1 VKKII
6 GIDLGT
12 TNSCAAVVDV
22 TKPVV
27 IPNRE
32 GARTTPSV
40 VAFTNSGERLV
51 GQIARRQALTNP
63 RSTVYAVKRLMG
75 RRFDSDE
82 ARKACSLVPYVIAEA
97 PNGDAYVEVQDRQ
110 YSPEEISALVLR
122 EIKEFS
128 EEFLGE
134 EVTEAIITVPAYFDD
149 SQRQATKDAGTIA
162 GLEVLRIIN
171 EPTAASLAYGFGR
184 EKSEVI
190 AVYDLGGGTFDI
202 SILEIG
208 TGVFEVKST
217 AGDTFLGGE
226 DFDARIMNCLL
237 DQFRQD
243 TGIDLSGDMMAMQR
257 IKEAAEA
264 AKCDLSTAEVS
275 EISLPFIA
283 ADHAGPKHL
292 KVRLTRSQLEEMVG
306 DLVEST
312 LDPCRNAL
320 EAARMAPEDVDVVI
334 LVGGQTRMPMVIQT
348 VSEYFGSAPNQDIN
362 PDEVVGIGA
371 AIQAGILQGEVK
383 DLILL
388 DVTPLSLGIETH
400 GGLFTKLIER
410 NSTIPTKRSMVFT
423 TVSDNQTTVDVR
435 VLQGERGIASEN
447 RALGRFDL
455 VGIPPAP
462 RGVPQIEV
470 TFSIDSNGIVHVS
483 ARDLATGKEQGIE
496 VNPAGG
502 LSKAEIDTLI
512 AEADKYRRED
522 QQRRDVR
529 QLQNRLEGLL
539 YTNERVVREFG
550 GSLAAEDRET
560 VRATLNRARKAVSS
574 EERSVLEEAVLAV
587 QEVSQILTEV
597 MMMNPAE
604 ALRMT
609 AGLSSSEDEEEKAA
623 EDGVERSYAD
633 GDEHAERLL
642 RGARCRPGRLL
653 GRDQEGLPRPGGE
666 VPP

>member
-1 VKKII
+1 MSKII

-40 VAFTNSGERLV
+40 VAFTSSGERLV
-51 GQIARRQALTNP
+51 GQIARRQAMTNP
-63 RSTVYAVKRLMG
+63 RNTAYAVKRLIG
-75 RRFDSDE
+75 RRFDCE
-82 ARKACSLVPYVIAEA
+82 EVRWARTLVPYEIVEA
-97 PNGDAYVEVQDRQ
+97 DNGDAYVEVQERR
-110 YSPEEISALVLR
+110 YSPQEISSLVLR
-122 EIKEFS
+122 EIKEFA

-134 EVTEAIITVPAYFDD
+134 EVTQAIITVPAYFDD

-162 GLEVLRIIN
+162 GLDVLRIIN
-171 EPTAASLAYGFGR
+171 EPTAASLAYGFG
-184 EKSEVI
+184 KTTNEVI

-208 TGVFEVKST
+208 DGIIEVKST

-226 DFDARIMNCLL
+226 DFDSRVMEFLIE
-237 DQFRQD
+237 QFKLD
-243 TGIDLSGDMMAMQR
+243 TGIDMSEDMMAMQR

-264 AKCDLSTAEVS
+264 AKCDLSTHEVT

-283 ADHAGPKHL
+283 ADHTGPKHL
-292 KVRLTRSQLEEMVG
+292 QMRLSQSKLEELVG
-306 DLVEST
+306 DLVERT

-320 EAARMAPEDVDVVI
+320 DAARLRPEDIDQVI
-334 LVGGQTRMPMVIQT
+334 LVGGQTRMPKVMRV
-348 VSEYFGSAPNQDIN
+348 VSEFFKHEPCRDIN
-362 PDEVVGIGA
+362 PDEVVAIGA

-400 GGLFTKLIER
+400 GGLFTKIIER
-410 NSTIPTKRSMVFT
+410 NSTIPTKKSMIFT
-423 TVSDNQTTVDVR
+423 TVADNQTTVEVH

-447 RALGRFDL
+447 RSLGRFDL

-502 LSKAEIDTLI
+502 LSKAEIDSLI
-512 AEADKYRRED
+512 AEADKYRRDDE
-522 QQRRDVR
+522 RRREVR

-550 GSLAAEDRET
+550 GSLSAEDRDH
-560 VRATLNRARKAVSS
+560 VRSTLNRARKALTS
-574 EERSVLEEAVLAV
+574 EERSVLEEAILAV
-587 QEVSQILTEV
+587 QDAAQVLTEV
-597 MMMNPAE
+597 IMVNPLA
-604 ALRMT
+604 ALGGRGG
-609 AGLSSSEDEEEKAA
+609 AGGPDLDDDTIDT
-623 EDGVERSYAD
+623 DG
-633 GDEHAERLL
+633 
-642 RGARCRPGRLL
+642 
-653 GRDQEGLPRPGGE
+653 
-666 VPP
+666 

>member
-1 VKKII
+1 VSKII
-6 GIDLGT
+6 GVDLGT

-40 VAFTNSGERLV
+40 VAFTASGERLV
-51 GQIARRQALTNP
+51 GQIARRQAMTNP
-63 RSTVYAVKRLMG
+63 RNTAYSVKRLIG
-75 RRFDSDE
+75 RKFDSE
-82 ARKACSLVPYVIAEA
+82 EVRWARTLVPYLIVEA
-97 PNGDAYVEVQDRQ
+97 DNGDAYVEVQSRM
-110 YSPEEISALVLR
+110 YSPPEISALVLR
-122 EIKEFS
+122 EIKEFA

-134 EVTEAIITVPAYFDD
+134 EVTQAIITVPAYFDD

-171 EPTAASLAYGFGR
+171 EPTAASLAYGFGKDKH
-184 EKSEVI
+184 EII

-208 TGVFEVKST
+208 DGILEVKST

-226 DFDARIMNCLL
+226 DFDSRIMEFLL
-237 DQFRQD
+237 EQFKQD
-243 TGIDLSGDMMAMQR
+243 TGIDMSEDMMAMQR

-264 AKCDLSTAEVS
+264 AKCDLSTHEVS

-283 ADHAGPKHL
+283 ADHTGPKHL
-292 KVRLTRSQLEEMVG
+292 QVRLTRGQLEELVG
-306 DLVEST
+306 DLVERT

-320 EAARMAPEDVDVVI
+320 EAARMKPEEIEQII
-334 LVGGQTRMPMVIQT
+334 LVGGQTRMPMVIRVVT
-348 VSEYFGSAPNQDIN
+348 EFFGRPPCQDIN

-400 GGLFTKLIER
+400 GGLFTKIIER
-410 NSTIPTKRSMVFT
+410 NSTIPTKKSMIFT
-423 TVSDNQTTVDVR
+423 TVADNQTTVEVH

-447 RALGRFDL
+447 RSLGRFDL

-470 TFSIDSNGIVHVS
+470 TFSIDSNGIVHVG

-502 LSKAEIDTLI
+502 LSKAEIDGLI
-512 AEADKYRRED
+512 AEADKYRKDDEKRRE
-522 QQRRDVR
+522 VR

-550 GSLAAEDRET
+550 GSLKPEDRDE
-560 VRATLNRARKAVSS
+560 VRSTLNRARKALTS
-574 EERSVLEEAVLAV
+574 EERSVLEEAILAV
-587 QEVSQILTEV
+587 QDAAHILTEV
-597 MMMNPAE
+597 IMVNNP
-604 ALRMT
+604 L
-609 AGLSSSEDEEEKAA
+609 AGLGGMNFTEQDDDVA
-623 EDGVERSYAD
+623 ETES
-633 GDEHAERLL
+633 
-642 RGARCRPGRLL
+642 
-653 GRDQEGLPRPGGE
+653 
-666 VPP
+666 